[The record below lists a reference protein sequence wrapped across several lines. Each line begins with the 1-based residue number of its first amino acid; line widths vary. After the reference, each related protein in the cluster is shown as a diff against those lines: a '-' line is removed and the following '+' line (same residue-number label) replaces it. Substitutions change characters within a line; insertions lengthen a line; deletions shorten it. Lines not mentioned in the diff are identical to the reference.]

1 MKYVLNY
8 RFKAYMSPAES
19 KEMLETF
26 ATHGDAPGVQLHY
39 AWADGRGGTVVGETD
54 DVAGLFRHANRYNQ
68 WVEEE
73 IHPALEPLEAVT
85 VAGAVIEE
93 AAE

>member
-8 RFKAYMSPAES
+8 RFRPYMSTEDSQA
-19 KEMLETF
+19 MLETF
-26 ATHGDAPGVQLHY
+26 ATYGDAPGVQLHY

-54 DVAGLFRHANRYNQ
+54 DVAGLFRHANRYSQ

-73 IHPALEPLEAVT
+73 IHPALEPMEAAT